1 MSDVRDT
8 ARETRRAARAER
20 RSERTGLAGA
30 LILIGIGILM
40 ITGWWWPGIMVVLGV
55 AFAAERLVAG
65 RVVDA
70 VVVLAIFLGIPVA
83 ISLMTSIDIPWA
95 WVVGLVLIG
104 IGGAAAVRALAGEKQ
119 RNP

>member
-1 MSDVRDT
+1 MSEVRES

-30 LILIGIGILM
+30 LILIGIGILI

-55 AFAAERLVAG
+55 AIAAERLVAG
-65 RVVDA
+65 RYVEA
-70 VVVLAIFLGIPVA
+70 VVALAIFLSIPVA

-104 IGGAAAVRALAGEKQ
+104 VGGAGAVKALTREK
-119 RNP
+119 